1 MSRVAIHPLTPA
13 RWNDLVRLFG
23 PRGAADGCWCMWPR
37 LVAGEYRRRRG
48 ASNQRAFHRLVESGP
63 PPGVLA
69 YVDGEPAGWCAI
81 APRHRLARLERS
93 RVMAAVDDKP
103 VWSVTCFFI
112 GRGHRGRGLTVRLL
126 RAAMKLAAAHGGW
139 LVEGYPTEPRGKRP
153 PAVFIWTGLRAT
165 FERAGFR
172 EVARRSPT
180 RPVMRRA
187 VRGGARGGRS
197 S

>member
-1 MSRVAIHPLTPA
+1 MGRVSIHPLTPA

-23 PRGAADGCWCMWPR
+23 PRGGADGCWCMWPR
-37 LVAGEYRRRRG
+37 LVGSEYRRRRG
-48 ASNQRAFHRLVESGP
+48 APNRRAFRRLVESGP

-69 YVDGEPAGWCAI
+69 YVEGEPAGWCAI
-81 APRHRLARLERS
+81 APRQGLLRLERS
-93 RVMAAVDDKP
+93 RVMAPLDDKA

-112 GRGHRGRGLTVRLL
+112 GREHRGRGLAVRLL
-126 RAAMKLAAAHGGW
+126 RAAMKLAATHGAR

-153 PAVFIWTGLRAT
+153 PALFLWTGLSPT
-165 FERAGFR
+165 FTRAGFR

-187 VRGGARGGRS
+187 VRSAARGG
-197 S
+197 

>member
-1 MSRVAIHPLTPA
+1 MA
-13 RWNDLVRLFG
+13 WRL
-23 PRGAADGCWCMWPR
+23 PHSQWAAQKGFR
-37 LVAGEYRRRRG
+37 NRNALRRIVK
-48 ASNQRAFHRLVESGP
+48 AGP

-69 YVDGEPAGWCAI
+69 YVDGEPAGWCAV
-81 APRHRLARLERS
+81 APRERLARLARS

-112 GRGHRGRGLTVRLL
+112 GREHRGRGLTVRLL
-126 RAAMKLAAAHGGW
+126 RAAMKLAAAHGGR
-139 LVEGYPTEPRGKRP
+139 LVEGFPTEPRGKRP
-153 PAVFIWTGLRAT
+153 PALFLWTGLSPT

-187 VRGGARGGRS
+187 VRGGARDG
-197 S
+197 

>member
-23 PRGAADGCWCMWPR
+23 PRGAVEGCWCMWPR
-37 LVAGEYRRRRG
+37 LVASEYRRRRG
-48 ASNQRAFHRLVESGP
+48 APNRRAFHRLVESGH

-112 GRGHRGRGLTVRLL
+112 GR
-126 RAAMKLAAAHGGW
+126 A
-139 LVEGYPTEPRGKRP
+139 
-153 PAVFIWTGLRAT
+153 
-165 FERAGFR
+165 
-172 EVARRSPT
+172 
-180 RPVMRRA
+180 
-187 VRGGARGGRS
+187 
-197 S
+197 